1 MNFKK
6 KNAANAPAPNQA
18 QQAARRRSLRS
29 GAYASVLAVVVLV
42 LVILLNLVVGAV
54 PTKFTQFDISTGKMF
69 TLSDTT
75 KTMLQELNT
84 DVTAYYLAETGNE
97 DSNITRILDRYAG
110 ESSHFTWQQ
119 RDPALYPTFAQQ
131 YGAQNASSSS
141 VILVCGDNH
150 TVVDYN
156 DMYTADYSSY
166 YTTGSYTMSF
176 SAENA
181 LSSGIAKVTREN
193 SYVLYQLTGH
203 GESSLESDFTE
214 TLDNS
219 GVTVQDLNLLTTDTV
234 PEDAAALLINDPQ
247 ADLSTLDAAAIKTY
261 LENGGHLFVTTD
273 LTVSTPNLDAL
284 LAEYGMTRQEG
295 LVIENDSNYYAY
307 GYPQT
312 YLLPTVQ
319 SNEIT
324 AGVGSNM
331 MVYTPIAQGIVKH
344 EDGDYTFTSLLS
356 TSSTAYSME
365 GYATAETAQKADT
378 DPEGSFDVALAA
390 ENTTTGTR
398 VVWINCPNF
407 LQGTINQSVSGGNAQ
422 LLGSIVNWFD
432 GEQTTAVIS
441 GKSLSAAS
449 LTVPNNMIIVLG
461 LLFTIVLPIVCV
473 VAGLVICVIRRRR

>member
-131 YGAQNASSSS
+131 YDAQNASSSS

-295 LVIENDSNYYAY
+295 LVIENDSNYYGMY
-307 GYPQT
+307 
-312 YLLPTVQ
+312 VF
-319 SNEIT
+319 
-324 AGVGSNM
+324 
-331 MVYTPIAQGIVKH
+331 TPVAQGIVK
-344 EDGDYTFTSLLS
+344 GDSTDDLTLTTLLS
-356 TSSTAYSME
+356 TSSTAYAMQD
-365 GYATAETAQKADT
+365 YAEATTAEQGAN
-378 DPEGSFDVALAA
+378 DPNGPFNIAVAASNSA
-390 ENTTTGTR
+390 TGAK
-398 VVWINCPNF
+398 VVWVNCPNM
-407 LQGTINQSVSGGNAQ
+407 LNSQMNSAVSGGNAQ
-422 LLGSIVNWFD
+422 LLTSAVNWMT
-432 GEQTTAVIS
+432 GEENGVVIDS
-441 GKSLSAAS
+441 KSMSAET
-449 LTVPNNMIIVLG
+449 LTVPAKATMLLG
-461 LLFTIVLPIVCV
+461 LLFTIVVPLAFI
-473 VAGLVICVIRRRR
+473 VAGIAITLVRRRR